1 MFAAVVDFVAAA
13 AVVVVAVAAAVVD
26 FVVVAA
32 VVAAGVHFEAESLE
46 RGCLPMKN
54 LFPEICSVF
63 VVSPASSPHQL
74 SPINHFKIMQARQT
88 LLLTPTQHR

>member
-1 MFAAVVDFVAAA
+1 MVSWLHSMFAAA
-13 AVVVVAVAAAVVD
+13 AVVVVAAAVVVAVVD

-32 VVAAGVHFEAESLE
+32 VLAAAVVVAAGVHFEAESLE
-46 RGCLPMKN
+46 RGCLPMTN

-74 SPINHFKIMQARQT
+74 SPMATVICNRNSKQ
-88 LLLTPTQHR
+88 